1 MRKLLLA
8 SVCTLGTVGVVSTA
22 IAQTTPAPAFPAPM
36 GQRPGDVA
44 RGIETNVPTPTV
56 QIANPIQGQLI
67 SKPGATPGANN
78 NNNAF
83 GTARSGAS
91 AVPTPGTLVIH
102 FNSRITAQW
111 YQGWNSLMSTS
122 AAGTASPQT
131 RTSNQMS
138 TWMRLYGG
146 ADGMAA
152 NGLRY
157 GGAFEVRTNFTGA
170 AYTPP
175 INAPTSQAGAT
186 TNGNTLYMRRAFVY
200 AGTNELGIV
209 RFGMGDG
216 LITLFDQGR
225 TTLQTYSP
233 TSHFNGSDLQTNI
246 GGNSAPPFAF
256 LSGSGDEYDT
266 QKIVYLSPN
275 FSGFDF
281 GLAYSPS
288 AGNSLAGCGLV
299 ASTCSNITTSATAAD
314 GARFKDMINAGV
326 RYQGNVG
333 PVNVLAYGVYTYAGN
348 VNYSGSVAAARS
360 AVTGAGAP
368 AGGTFTGQYDAMNF
382 GSAGVALTYEGFTLG
397 ANFLG
402 GSINGRMAAAPSGGS
417 GTTAYLVGA
426 QYQIPGVP
434 LVVGGVFMSVDS
446 QGAVAMTGLSQRKE
460 YGFSMG
466 GSYTLAP
473 GMVLFA
479 DYLYQNRKQ
488 SGWNFASG
496 AAGAANNSV
505 QGQGVVFGTQMT
517 W

>member
-22 IAQTTPAPAFPAPM
+22 IAQTTPAPALPGPV

-44 RGIETNVPTPTV
+44 RGIVTTVPTPTV
-56 QIANPIQGQLI
+56 QISNPIQGQLI
-67 SKPGATPGANN
+67 GKPGATPGANN
-78 NNNAF
+78 NNNSF
-83 GTARSGAS
+83 GTARSGGS

-102 FNSRITAQW
+102 FNSRVTVQW

-122 AAGTASPQT
+122 AAGTQT

-138 TWMRLYGG
+138 SWMRLYGG

-157 GGAFEVRTNFTGA
+157 GGAFEVRTNFSGA
-170 AYTPP
+170 SLTPP

-186 TNGNTLYMRRAFVY
+186 TTVSTLYMRRAFVY
-200 AGTNELGIV
+200 AGTDQLGII

-216 LITLFDQGR
+216 LISLFDQGR

-233 TSHFNGSDLQTNI
+233 TSHFNGSDLSTNI

-299 ASTCSNITTSATAAD
+299 ASTCSNITTSATSAD

-326 RYQGNVG
+326 RYSGTVG
-333 PVNVLAYGVYTYAGN
+333 PVGVHAYGVYTYAGN
-348 VNYSGSVAAARS
+348 VNYSGSVATARV
-360 AVTGAGAP
+360 AAGAP
-368 AGGTFTGQYDAMNF
+368 AGSGYTGQYDALNF

-402 GSINGRMAAAPSGGS
+402 GSVNGRMAAAPSGGS

-426 QYQIPGVP
+426 QYQIPGIP
-434 LVVGGVFMSVDS
+434 MVVGGVFMSVDS

-460 YGFSMG
+460 YAVSFG

-496 AAGAANNSV
+496 TAGAANNSV